1 MVSFIISENQEC
13 MQNFYWHSNL
23 TLAYSGYRICCP
35 PSPQTVH
42 SVSPGTVFPHLCFCS
57 TLQAATA
64 DIYGAPH
71 MILNKSVRVPRLW
84 ELTINRIV
92 CVWWIELNWIKR
104 KPRLEQVLLSSRIQ
118 SWGHWGH
125 IAIQPGLWTLTPEIF
140 LLYIISILFSFLLT
154 LSLWTLHLL
163 QTNLF

>member
-23 TLAYSGYRICCP
+23 TPAYSGYRICCP
-35 PSPQTVH
+35 ASPQTVH
-42 SVSPGTVFPHLCFCS
+42 SVSPGTVFFHICFCS
-57 TLQAATA
+57 TLQATTA
-64 DIYGAPH
+64 YGAPY

-84 ELTINRIV
+84 ELTINCIV

-118 SWGHWGH
+118 SGGHWGH
-125 IAIQPGLWTLTPEIF
+125 IATQPGLRNLTPEVF